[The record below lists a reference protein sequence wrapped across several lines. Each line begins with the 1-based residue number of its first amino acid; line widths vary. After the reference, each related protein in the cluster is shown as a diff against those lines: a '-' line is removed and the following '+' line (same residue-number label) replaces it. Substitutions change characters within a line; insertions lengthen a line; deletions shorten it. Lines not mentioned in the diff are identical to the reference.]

1 MKAVILAGGLG
12 VRLRPYTL
20 LAPKPMLPLG
30 DRPLLE
36 HMIEW
41 LKSQGITEFV
51 IAVGYMRK
59 AIEDYFEDGSDLG
72 VRIEYARSKRPMG
85 TAGQLKTAEHLIDG
99 RFVLLY
105 GDVLPRTDLRP
116 MLDFHG
122 RTGALAT
129 MMLMKY
135 YTRIRYGLVDAA
147 EDGRLLRW
155 SEKPEVGGWV
165 NVGCYVME
173 REFLRYIPD
182 GVPYGMDAAFRA
194 AMDAGEPV
202 YAYKSEGEF
211 VDIGDRE
218 SYLRASR
225 EFLREMGEIP

>member
-1 MKAVILAGGLG
+1 MILAGGLG

-41 LKSQGITEFV
+41 LKGQGITEFV
-51 IAVGYMRK
+51 IAVSYMRK
-59 AIEDYFEDGSDLG
+59 TIEDYFGDGSDLG
-72 VRIEYARSKRPMG
+72 VRIEYARSRRPMG
-85 TAGQLKTAEHLIDG
+85 TAGQLKAAEGMIDG

-105 GDVLPRTDLRP
+105 GDVLPRADIRP
-116 MLDFHG
+116 MLDFHE
-122 RTGALAT
+122 RMGALAT
-129 MMLMKY
+129 MMLMRY
-135 YTRIRYGLVDAA
+135 YTKIRYGLVETA

-173 REFLRYIPD
+173 REFLRYIPP
-182 GVPYGMDAAFRA
+182 GVPYGMDAAFQA
-194 AMDAGEPV
+194 AMSAGEPI
-202 YAYKSEGEF
+202 YAYRSEGTF
-211 VDIGDRE
+211 VDIGDRA
-218 SYLRASR
+218 SYMRANR
-225 EFLREMGEIP
+225 EFLKEMGEIP

>member
-41 LKSQGITEFV
+41 LKGQGISEFV
-51 IAVGYMRK
+51 IAVGYMKK
-59 AIEDYFEDGSDLG
+59 AIEDYFGDGSDLG
-72 VRIEYARSKRPMG
+72 VSVEYARSKRPMG
-85 TAGQLKTAEHLIDG
+85 TAGQLKTAEPFIDG
-99 RFVLLY
+99 RFVLVY
-105 GDVLPRTDLRP
+105 GDVLPRAELGP
-116 MLDFHG
+116 MIELHD
-122 RTGALAT
+122 RSGALAT

-135 YTRIRYGLVDAA
+135 YTRIRYGLVEASD
-147 EDGRLLRW
+147 DGRLIRW

-173 REFLRYIPD
+173 RNFLRYIPED
-182 GVPYGMDAAFRA
+182 VPYGMDAAFRA
-194 AMDAGEPV
+194 AMDAGEPI
-202 YAYKSEGEF
+202 YTYRSDGTF
-211 VDIGDRE
+211 VDIGDRA
-218 SYLRASR
+218 SYAKANR
-225 EFLREMGEIP
+225 EFLEELGEIP

>member
-1 MKAVILAGGLG
+1 MKAVVLAGGLG

-30 DRPLLE
+30 DKPFLE
-36 HMIEW
+36 HIIEW
-41 LKSQGITEFV
+41 LKSQGITEVV

-59 AIEDYFEDGSDLG
+59 AIEDYFEDGSDFG
-72 VRIEYARSKRPMG
+72 VRIEYARSSKPMG
-85 TAGQLKTAEHLIDG
+85 SAGQLKTAEKLIDG

-105 GDVLPRTDLRP
+105 GDVLPRADLRP
-116 MLDFHG
+116 MLEFHE
-122 RTGALAT
+122 RVGALAT

-135 YTRIRYGLVDAA
+135 YTRIRYGLVDVA

-155 SEKPEVGGWV
+155 NEKPEVGGWV

-173 REFLRYIPD
+173 KDFLKYIPE

-194 AMDAGEPV
+194 AMEAGEPI
-202 YAYKSEGEF
+202 YAYKSEGDF
-211 VDIGDRE
+211 VDIGDKE
-218 SYLRASR
+218 SYLRANR
-225 EFLREMGEIP
+225 EFLSRMREIP